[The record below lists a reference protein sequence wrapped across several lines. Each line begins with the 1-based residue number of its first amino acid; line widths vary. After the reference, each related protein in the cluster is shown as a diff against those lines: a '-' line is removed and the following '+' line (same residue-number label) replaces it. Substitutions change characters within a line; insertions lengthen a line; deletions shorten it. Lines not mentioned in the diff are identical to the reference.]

1 MRRSNHSLTNV
12 PNGGRWG
19 GFEALYFY
27 LGDSDAVDPSQVHLT
42 IESGSGTDIHEVAR
56 VSHRFHLESAQAVRD
71 VLIDRCGGVAD
82 GGVRIVLGGKGG
94 EQSLEAGRGA
104 VMEAIFSL

>member
-1 MRRSNHSLTNV
+1 M
-12 PNGGRWG
+12 
-19 GFEALYFY
+19 
-27 LGDSDAVDPSQVHLT
+27 
-42 IESGSGTDIHEVAR
+42 
-56 VSHRFHLESAQAVRD
+56 
-71 VLIDRCGGVAD
+71 LIDRYGGVAD